1 MPAVCFYF
9 QVHQPYRL
17 RRYSYFDIGG
27 RHDYFDDEL
36 NKAMLQRVAARCYI
50 PANKVLLE
58 LIREH
63 KGAFKVAFSIT
74 GTAIEQMKAYAPEA
88 LESFRELADTGC
100 VEFLGETYYHS
111 LASLYDFREWAAQ
124 VALHSDCIEREF
136 GFRPTVFRNTELL
149 YSDDIG
155 AAAGELGFK
164 AVLAEGVDDVL
175 GWRSPNFMYRVPGKG
190 IKLLLKNYKLSDDIA
205 FRFSANGD
213 FLSPKAYASWIHELS
228 GNADVVGLFLDYETF
243 GEHYR
248 EESGIFT
255 FLKNLP
261 AAIVANQDW
270 RFSTPTEV
278 TERLSAVGELSF
290 SRLTSWAD
298 TRRDESA
305 WAGNEMQ
312 KKSLAR
318 IYDTATLFEGRYIQ
332 DEAMTSARETW
343 RRLQTS
349 DHYYY
354 MCTKGYGDG
363 VVHQYFSPFESP
375 YDAFIAYSNVVK
387 DFAAECARAPSTPTL
402 RLVSAERRDQ
412 L

>member
-155 AAAGELGFK
+155 AAAGELGFR
-164 AVLAEGVDDVL
+164 AVLAEG
-175 GWRSPNFMYRVPGKG
+175 
-190 IKLLLKNYKLSDDIA
+190 
-205 FRFSANGD
+205 
-213 FLSPKAYASWIHELS
+213 
-228 GNADVVGLFLDYETF
+228 
-243 GEHYR
+243 
-248 EESGIFT
+248 
-255 FLKNLP
+255 
-261 AAIVANQDW
+261 
-270 RFSTPTEV
+270 
-278 TERLSAVGELSF
+278 
-290 SRLTSWAD
+290 
-298 TRRDESA
+298 
-305 WAGNEMQ
+305 
-312 KKSLAR
+312 
-318 IYDTATLFEGRYIQ
+318 
-332 DEAMTSARETW
+332 
-343 RRLQTS
+343 
-349 DHYYY
+349 
-354 MCTKGYGDG
+354 
-363 VVHQYFSPFESP
+363 
-375 YDAFIAYSNVVK
+375 
-387 DFAAECARAPSTPTL
+387 
-402 RLVSAERRDQ
+402 
-412 L
+412 